1 MKEML
6 NILGWL
12 GKAEENTVM
21 KDAVLHVSET
31 CKTVAFLAEAVR
43 AFIANDLAATAIAI
57 EKVKQSERQADR
69 LRSKMVA
76 ELTEDLIQPVDRE
89 DLLRFARALDK
100 IADSTL
106 RTGRILGFIEEK
118 LPDAVLKNMAI
129 STELIVKGMNQLQE
143 AIRAFGKNQGKD
155 TLACCDEVERC
166 EHEAD
171 DQKRVMLD
179 AVLHA
184 NLSAPSLLL
193 CYNLAEA
200 LEAITDRIDTV
211 SDMLKLFAVRSR

>member
-1 MKEML
+1 MP

-12 GKAEENTVM
+12 GKVEEHAVM
-21 KDAVLHVSET
+21 KDAELHVTET
-31 CKTVAFLAEAVR
+31 CTTIAFLAEAVR
-43 AFIANDLAATAIAI
+43 AFIAGDLAATTIAI

-69 LRSKMVA
+69 LRSKMVD
-76 ELTEDLIQPVDRE
+76 ELTEDLVQPVDRE

-106 RTGRILGFIEEK
+106 RTARILGFIEDK
-118 LPDAVLKNMAI
+118 LPDAVLKNMTI
-129 STELIVKGMNQLQE
+129 STELIVKGMNQLRE
-143 AIRAFGKNQGKD
+143 AIRALGKNQPKEA
-155 TLACCDEVERC
+155 LACCNEVERC

-211 SDMLKLFAVRSR
+211 SDMLKIFAVRSK